1 MNIDRSATSSGVPLG
16 TLIVLMLAVFT
27 VSVGFG
33 VVLPLLP
40 GLIASLLAVGG
51 SDRSIATNT
60 GLLTSTYVLA
70 LFLFAPLWGR
80 ASDRHGRRI
89 ILLVGMIG
97 FAGSILMST
106 FVSTLTSLYAERFV
120 SGFFAAAVT
129 PVAAATIGDLA
140 ASDEARGQRLTMVSI
155 AGIAGFLVGPMLGL
169 LLARLSSGQAVVAS
183 PEAILATPLV
193 ATGLFAIPVTMAIF
207 FTIPHATHISANRMN
222 VFADASRH
230 KLVNRLLVLALMVSA
245 AVGVFEV
252 GLALRGS
259 RELGLDRS
267 QIAIMFTECSL
278 VMIIVQTL
286 VFSPLVTPSST
297 RFLITPAL
305 AILAAG
311 LFLVPF
317 ASNFTLMLVV
327 IGAVA
332 ASAGILLPIITYW
345 ISVKAGNAQG
355 AELGKQTSAAS
366 LGSAFGSAAGGFL
379 FEIPIA
385 GSSFFAI
392 TAVTIIGIALSL
404 GLPRSLASHLSIGSR
419 QKEWAGAADRQTRSF
434 AALKEQEKQDTAP

>member
-1 MNIDRSATSSGVPLG
+1 MNIERSATSSGVPPG

-40 GLIASLLAVGG
+40 GLIASLSTIAG
-51 SDRSIATNT
+51 SERSIASHT

-80 ASDRHGRRI
+80 ASDRLGRRS
-89 ILLVGMIG
+89 ILVLGMIG

-106 FVSTLTSLYAERFV
+106 FVDTLPGLYFERFL
-120 SGFFAAAVT
+120 SGIFAAAVT

-140 ASDEARGQRLTMVSI
+140 SSDEARGRRLTMVSV
-155 AGIAGFLVGPMLGL
+155 AGIVGFLVGPMFGL
-169 LLARLSSGQAVVAS
+169 LLARLGTGQAAAAAA
-183 PEAILATPLV
+183 EHILEIPMTV
-193 ATGLFAIPVTMAIF
+193 TGLFALPVAAAIY
-207 FTIPHATHISANRMN
+207 FTIPRATHISANRMQEGT
-222 VFADASRH
+222 DESSQ
-230 KLVNRLLVLALMVSA
+230 KLVNRLLVLALIVSA

-252 GLALRGS
+252 GLALRGA
-259 RELGLDRS
+259 RELGLDRG

-286 VFSPLVTPSST
+286 VFSPLVRPSTT
-297 RFLITPAL
+297 RFLLAPAL
-305 AILAAG
+305 AILAVG
-311 LFLVPF
+311 LLLVPF

-345 ISVKAGNAQG
+345 ISAKAGNAQG

-366 LGSAFGSAAGGFL
+366 LGSAVGSAMGGFL
-379 FEIPIA
+379 FDIPVP
-385 GSSFFAI
+385 GSSFFVI
-392 TAVTIIGIALSL
+392 TAFTIIGIGLSL
-404 GLPRSLASHLSIGSR
+404 GLTRSLANRLPIGGALNGR
-419 QKEWAGAADRQTRSF
+419 AGAR
-434 AALKEQEKQDTAP
+434 

>member
-40 GLIASLLAVGG
+40 GLIASLSTVAS
-51 SDRSIATNT
+51 SDRSIASNT
-60 GLLTSTYVLA
+60 GMLTSTYVLA
-70 LFLFAPLWGR
+70 LFFFAPLWGR
-80 ASDRHGRRI
+80 VSDRYGRRT
-89 ILLVGMIG
+89 ILLLGMIG
-97 FAGSILMST
+97 FAGSILTST
-106 FVSTLTSLYAERFV
+106 FVSTLPGLYFERFL
-120 SGFFAAAVT
+120 SGIFAAAVT

-140 ASDEARGQRLTMVSI
+140 ANDEARGRRLTMISV

-169 LLARLSSGQAVVAS
+169 LLARLGNGQAGSAA
-183 PEAILATPLV
+183 PESIHAIPLA
-193 ATGLFAIPVTMAIF
+193 ATGLFALPVATAILF
-207 FTIPHATHISANRMN
+207 VVPRATHKSANRMQKG
-222 VFADASRH
+222 ADTSRNR
-230 KLVNRLLVLALMVSA
+230 LVNRLLVLAFIVSA
-245 AVGVFEV
+245 AVGAFEV
-252 GLALRGS
+252 GLALRGA
-259 RELGLDRS
+259 RELGFDRG
-267 QIAIMFTECSL
+267 QIAIMFTECSV
-278 VMIIVQTL
+278 VMIVVQML
-286 VFSPLVTPSST
+286 VFSPLVKPSST
-297 RFLITPAL
+297 RFLMTPAL
-305 AILAAG
+305 AILAIS
-311 LFLVPF
+311 LSLVPF
-317 ASNFTLMLVV
+317 ASNFILMLVV

-345 ISVKAGNAQG
+345 ISAKAGNAQG

-366 LGSAFGSAAGGFL
+366 LGSAVGSAIGGFL
-379 FEIPIA
+379 FDIPFP

-392 TAVTIIGIALSL
+392 TAVTIIGIGLSL

>member
-1 MNIDRSATSSGVPLG
+1 MNIDRSATSSGVPLS

-40 GLIASLLAVGG
+40 GLIASLSAVGG
-51 SDRSIATNT
+51 SDRSIASHT

-70 LFLFAPLWGR
+70 LFVFAPLWGR

-89 ILLVGMIG
+89 ILVVGMIG
-97 FAGSILMST
+97 FAGSILMSL
-106 FVSTLTSLYAERFV
+106 FVSTLAGLYAERFV
-120 SGFFAAAVT
+120 SGIFAAAVT

-140 ASDEARGQRLTMVSI
+140 ASDEARGRRLTMVSI

-169 LLARLSSGQAVVAS
+169 LLVRLSSGPAGVAT
-183 PEAILATPLV
+183 PAAILATPLV
-193 ATGLFAIPVTMAIF
+193 ATGLFAIPIAVAIF
-207 FTIPHATHISANRMN
+207 FTIPGATHKSANRMN
-222 VFADASRH
+222 VLTNTSPQ
-230 KLVNRLLVLALMVSA
+230 KLVNRLLLLALIVSA

-252 GLALRGS
+252 GLALRGA

-286 VFSPLVTPSST
+286 VFSPLVRPSST
-297 RFLITPAL
+297 RLLITPAL
-305 AILAAG
+305 AILAVG

-327 IGAVA
+327 IGAVS

-345 ISVKAGNAQG
+345 ISAKAGNAQG

-366 LGSAFGSAAGGFL
+366 LGSAVGSAMGGFL
-379 FEIPIA
+379 FEIPVP

-392 TAVTIIGIALSL
+392 AAVTIIGIGLSL
-404 GLPRSLASHLSIGSR
+404 GLSRSLGNRVPINRASR
-419 QKEWAGAADRQTRSF
+419 APGALQGQIRKIVGPVD
-434 AALKEQEKQDTAP
+434 LE